1 MGQNYLEDERKTI
14 LINEGFGFENLSQ
27 LRELYIERISINSK
41 ESEIKKSRHK
51 RDSSIFFFLFS
62 YSNQLVL

>member
-27 LRELYIERISINSK
+27 LRELYIERISINCK
-41 ESEIKKSRHK
+41 QSEIKKSRKNGIHLNY
-51 RDSSIFFFLFS
+51 FNS
-62 YSNQLVL
+62 YFQFRTS